1 MDLRQLNYFIT
12 IVEEKQI
19 TKAARRLHM
28 AQPPLSNQLKVME
41 KELNCKL
48 LDRNGRALE
57 LTEPGKILYEKGKA
71 LLANFEDTIS
81 EIKEIGEGLKGVLSI
96 GADQTCLSYLPEKI
110 KLMHERY
117 PNLCFKIIEGDSFFL
132 KKSLVNKEIDLAI
145 LQQPIENDNFFSI
158 GLDLEEFVLATPIQW
173 KLPNPIQIE
182 DLKDLPFLSFYRHRS
197 CSTFRIIIDEFK
209 RHGFEP
215 NIICECIDIAMVIS
229 LINEGLGVTI
239 LPKTSLDKFSNQGI
253 QIINF
258 KNCYIQ
264 SNATIVWSKDRYLAK
279 HAMNFLELFT
289 EETHLLTMGT
299 ICQSQ

>member
-19 TKAARRLHM
+19 TKAAKRLHM
-28 AQPPLSNQLKVME
+28 AQPPLSNQLKIME

-48 LDRNGRALE
+48 LDRNGRVLE

-81 EIKEIGEGLKGVLSI
+81 EIKEVGEGLKGVLSI

-117 PNLCFKIIEGDSFFL
+117 PNLCFKIIEGDTFFL
-132 KKSLVNKEIDLAI
+132 KNSLVSKEIDLAI
-145 LQQPIENDNFFSI
+145 LQQPIEDDNYFSI
-158 GLDLEEFVLATPIQW
+158 GLELEEFVLATPAQW
-173 KLPNPIQIE
+173 HLPNPIQIE
-182 DLKDLPFLSFYRHRS
+182 DLKDIPFLSFYRHRS

-229 LINEGLGVTI
+229 LISEGLGVTI
-239 LPKTSLDKFSNQGI
+239 LPKTSLDKFSIHGI
-253 QIINF
+253 RIIQF
-258 KNCYIQ
+258 SNCHIQ
-264 SNATIVWSKDRYLAK
+264 SKANIVWSKDRYLAK

-289 EETHLLTMGT
+289 DETALRSSR
-299 ICQSQ
+299 IIRES